1 MNTEPLEERL
11 DGWGRNGWT
20 VEAVTSVDDM
30 EVLVH
35 IRDPQTTL
43 QLSFTFLNVADK
55 EYCNRAERTVLEALY
70 RVAV

>member
-1 MNTEPLEERL
+1 
-11 DGWGRNGWT
+11 
-20 VEAVTSVDDM
+20 M